1 MRSQLFRTLTLLMA
15 VGAFMLTSAFTPP
28 KAEAKAKKRYK
39 IAVVVPNGVDPYFFS
54 KWYGSVREAK
64 KQGVDVTMFDAG
76 GYEFLPKQV
85 AHVEDIIA
93 AKYDGM
99 IICPISTKG
108 MVNAVHKAMD
118 AGIKVVVDNIDLDS
132 NRVKNR
138 VMKNSYEL
146 GLLIGAAM
154 AEAIQYKGKV
164 IMLPGPSGIE
174 MVTSMAQGFE
184 DYLSHYPKVKVVAK
198 EFTKSNVQAAYQT
211 AEDLLKKHPDV
222 AGVYPW
228 STLISRGTTDAIK
241 AFSKANGYKPGKIK
255 IVTHNIAVGVE
266 KDIQDGWTY
275 GAVLAEQIGMASQAV
290 KNVVDL
296 IEGRQPKGAPHRG
309 GTLSYIKNFMVYK
322 SSLGEID
329 RSGMEAPKDWM
340 IKRAKRSSNIVGG
353 KRR

>member
-1 MRSQLFRTLTLLMA
+1 MKKLFRS
-15 VGAFMLTSAFTPP
+15 FMILASVVTFLFVSMTAAPD
-28 KAEAKAKKRYK
+28 AEAARMKAKKKYK

-54 KWYGSVREAK
+54 KWYGSVLAAK
-64 KQGVDVTMFDAG
+64 DAGVTVKMFDAG

-118 AGIKVVVDNIDLDS
+118 KGLKVVVDNIDLDS

-146 GLLIGAAM
+146 GLLIGSTM
-154 AEAIQYKGKV
+154 AHAIGYQGKV
-164 IMLPGPSGIE
+164 MLLPGPSGIE
-174 MVTSMAQGFE
+174 MVTSMAKGFE
-184 DYLSHYPKVKVVAK
+184 DYMSHYPKIKVVAK

-222 AGVYPW
+222 KGIYPW
-228 STLISRGTTDAIK
+228 ATLIARGTVDAVK
-241 AFSKANGYKPGKIK
+241 AANYKPGQIK
-255 IVTHNIAVGVE
+255 IVTHNLLVGIE
-266 KDIQDGWTY
+266 KDIRDGWVHA
-275 GAVLAEQIGMASQAV
+275 AVLAEQIAMAKEAV
-290 KNVVDL
+290 YNVIDL
-296 IEGRQPKGAPHRG
+296 IEGRLPPGAPSRG
-309 GTLSYIKNFMVYK
+309 GTLTYIKNYMAFK
-322 SSLGEID
+322 QNLDILD
-329 RSGMEAPKDWM
+329 RSGIEAPKEWM
-340 IKRAKRSSNIVGG
+340 IKRQKRATNIVGG

>member
-1 MRSQLFRTLTLLMA
+1 MKTKLFRTITIMVAAVAFILTA
-15 VGAFMLTSAFTPP
+15 AFSAPV
-28 KAEAKAKKRYK
+28 AEAAKAKKRYK

-54 KWYGSVREAK
+54 KWYGSVQEAK
-64 KQGVDVTMFDAG
+64 KVGVDVTMFDAG

-85 AHVEDIIA
+85 AHVEDIIS

-118 AGIKVVVDNIDLDS
+118 SGIKVVVDNIDLDS

-146 GLLIGAAM
+146 GLLIGSSM
-154 AEAIQYKGKV
+154 ADAIGYKGKV

-174 MVTSMAQGFE
+174 MVTSMARGFE
-184 DYLSHYPKVKVVAK
+184 DYLSHYPKIKIVAK

-222 AGVYPW
+222 AGIYPW
-228 STLISRGTTDAIK
+228 ATLIARGTVDAVK
-241 AFSKANGYKPGKIK
+241 AAGKKPGEIK
-255 IVTHNIAVGVE
+255 IVTHNLVVGIE
-266 KDIQDGWTY
+266 KDIRDGWVH
-275 GAVLAEQIGMASQAV
+275 GAVLAEQIAMAKEAV
-290 KNVVDL
+290 RNVVDL
-296 IEGRQPKGAPHRG
+296 IEGRQPVGAPHRG
-309 GTLSYIKNFMVYK
+309 GSLAYIKNFMAYK
-322 SSLGEID
+322 HNLDLID
-329 RSGMEAPKDWM
+329 RSGIEAPKEWM
-340 IKRAKRSSNIVGG
+340 IKRAKRSTNIVGG